1 MAENATANQG
11 SAQPAPARAGGAL
24 LSGRRFTG
32 GLLANWRRTGW
43 PRWRRKFQLAAR
55 RANFYAIIEVI
66 AAVAFLA
73 MTTTTF
79 VMIRSQS
86 ERELLPSDLT
96 AMLLIGTLVPAMALL
111 ILLGR
116 RMALRRAAETLG
128 GTGRLHTQLVFFFSL
143 ISAIPTLLV
152 VIFASYLF
160 QSGVE
165 FWFSDSSRGLLEN
178 ANKLA
183 RGYYEQ
189 NLRDVGNETVAMASD
204 LRDYLDQ
211 APIVSPAFAE
221 GYSYQVVS
229 RKLNESAIIQK
240 GADGK
245 LRTAAI
251 VDPEKNSTRERITG
265 DVLGRLEAGE
275 PMVVT
280 ANADRIEAVTPID
293 RDTGVYLYAAR
304 SSDLLAFSQG
314 QRAQNIVRAYEVLT
328 SRARTLQLR
337 FNVALFVASLALVGL
352 SVWFALRFADRQ
364 VKPLYDLVGAA
375 RRVGSGNYAL
385 RVEGRTGADEIGQLN
400 RAFNR
405 MTAQI
410 ERQTQALV
418 GANQQLHERRA
429 FIEAVL
435 ESVSAGVI
443 SVDGRGRVRLINTP
457 AQALLFDRQEDHP
470 ANELLSDIAPQIA
483 ALVEGESDSAVIQH
497 SKGGELLTL
506 AVRIARD
513 RAGHV
518 ITFEDITR
526 QLLDQRQAA
535 WSDVARRI
543 AHEIKNPL
551 TPIQLA
557 TERLKRRYRK
567 QIEQD
572 PELFDELTN
581 TIVRQV
587 GELRKMV
594 DEFSSFARLPKPVF
608 RAEDP
613 VDLARQ
619 SLFLQEVARPDIE
632 FSFVADDAAL
642 GEAGLGH
649 ILCDRHQF
657 GQAMTNVLKNAVEA
671 IDARTRAAESTH
683 RGRIAVTMRGEGSGP
698 AKGDS
703 AGEGGVIAITIA
715 DNGIGLPQER
725 ERIVEPYMTT
735 REKGTGLGLA
745 IVKKIVEE
753 HGGEM
758 VFGNTGDGGAA
769 VTLRFARDPLS
780 KQRTNGHQPG
790 ERAPE
795 AAE

>member
-1 MAENATANQG
+1 MTELVIQEAAT
-11 SAQPAPARAGGAL
+11 PALVPAR
-24 LSGRRFTG
+24 RTPRW
-32 GLLANWRRTGW
+32 WRRL
-43 PRWRRKFQLAAR
+43 QVSAR
-55 RANFYAIIEVI
+55 RANFFAVIEVV

-73 MTTTTF
+73 MTIVTF
-79 VMIRSQS
+79 VTIRGRSD
-86 ERELLPSDLT
+86 RELMPSDLT
-96 AMLLIGTLVPAMALL
+96 ATLLIGTLVPAMALL

-152 VIFASYLF
+152 VVFASYLF

-204 LRDYLDQ
+204 LRDYLGQ
-211 APIVSPAFAE
+211 APITSPAFAE

-240 GADGK
+240 APDGK
-245 LRTAAI
+245 LLTAAI
-251 VDPEKNSTRERITG
+251 VDPEKNSTRERITA

-275 PMVVT
+275 PTVVT
-280 ANADRIEAVTPID
+280 ANANRIEAVTPID
-293 RDTGVYLYAAR
+293 RTAGVYLYAAR

-328 SRARTLQLR
+328 RRARTLQLR

-375 RRVGSGNYAL
+375 RRVGSGNYSL

-443 SVDGRGRVRLINTP
+443 SVDGEGRVQLINSS
-457 AQALLFDRQEDHP
+457 AQALLFDTREDYP
-470 ANELLSDIAPQIA
+470 AGVRLADFAPSIA
-483 ALVEGESDSAVIQH
+483 ALIDAGRDHAVIQH
-497 SKGGELLTL
+497 GKGGELLTL

-513 RAGHV
+513 RTGHV

-567 QIEQD
+567 QIEID
-572 PELFDELTN
+572 PELFDELTS

-587 GELRKMV
+587 GDLRKMV

-619 SLFLQEVARPDIE
+619 SLFLQEVARPELDFAFTSDE
-632 FSFVADDAAL
+632 AAQ
-642 GEAGLGH
+642 GR

-671 IDARTRAAESTH
+671 IEARARTAEPDY
-683 RGRIAVTMRGEGSGP
+683 RGRIAVAMVGEGSEE
-698 AKGDS
+698 
-703 AGEGGVIAITIA
+703 AGSIAITIT
-715 DNGIGLPQER
+715 DNGIGLPQDR
-725 ERIVEPYMTT
+725 ERIAEPYVTT

-753 HGGEM
+753 HGGDM
-758 VFGNTGDGGAA
+758 VFGSTEGGGTA
-769 VTLRFARDPLS
+769 VTLRFARDPLAG
-780 KQRTNGHQPG
+780 Q
-790 ERAPE
+790 RAPE